1 MTPDEARDMLEG
13 TTPGPWKW
21 REGKDQNGEFVAL
34 SGPDGADA
42 LRTWD
47 GDLYAS
53 GVHGT
58 NADKAL
64 AAHAPDMAA
73 TIAGMKFEYAVEM
86 YHEAAGAW
94 IRCTDWIG
102 VREIAEQRLSGD
114 DRIVRRYV
122 TEPEA
127 ADARWNLPSHRTE
140 AGYPNCSTCDGGG
153 CPDCTDPA

>member
-1 MTPDEARDMLEG
+1 MTPDQARALLDG
-13 TTPGPWKW
+13 TTPGPWEW

-34 SGPDGADA
+34 CGPDGADA

-64 AAHAPDMAA
+64 AAAAPTLAA
-73 TIAGMKFEYAVEM
+73 MLAGMREEWGVAVTYPGLAEVVEWG
-86 YHEAAGAW
+86 YSQAGALEEVELAS
-94 IRCTDWIG
+94 TAFG
-102 VREIAEQRLSGD
+102 AES
-114 DRIVRRYV
+114 RIVRRYV

-127 ADARWNLPSHRTE
+127 VE
-140 AGYPNCSTCDGGG
+140 
-153 CPDCTDPA
+153 